1 MVHKKDLDLMN
12 NQPFKPRMIFKV
24 DDVKYKRHP
33 VYDLYAA
40 SKDGRIININK
51 KIPRYGHMILKHWI
65 L

>member
-1 MVHKKDLDLMN
+1 MN